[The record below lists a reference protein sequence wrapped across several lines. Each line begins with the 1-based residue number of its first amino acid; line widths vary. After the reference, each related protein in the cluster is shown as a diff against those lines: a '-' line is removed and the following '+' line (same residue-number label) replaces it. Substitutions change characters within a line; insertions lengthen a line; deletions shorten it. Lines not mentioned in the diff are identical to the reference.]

1 MSKNIDENVVEMRFD
16 NSNFEKNVKTSMST
30 LDKLKQKL
38 NLSGASKGLEELD
51 KAAKGL
57 TFATATRGVEA
68 LQLKISNLGIV
79 GVTAIS
85 NITNSVINLSK
96 SMLNTLTGISA
107 IKSGFAEYQTQ
118 LGSIQTIMAN
128 TSSKGTTLDEVNAAL
143 AELNHYADKTIYN
156 FTEMTRN
163 IGTFTAAGVD
173 LNTAVSSIKGIANLA
188 AASGSSSMQAST
200 AMYQLSQAI
209 AAGKVQLMDWNSVV
223 NAGMG
228 GELFQNALK
237 RTAEHFGTDV
247 DGMIQKYGSF
257 RESLTNG
264 GWLTVDVLTETL
276 KQISGAYTEAD
287 LIAQGY
293 TADQAKA
300 ISELATTAENAATK
314 VKTFAELWD
323 TLTEAAGSGWTTT
336 WSLIF
341 GDFEYARENLT
352 WFSDYFSNIINNM
365 SDARNSLLKPAL
377 DSNWD
382 KLIDKITEAGVS
394 SSDFS
399 EKVKEHLRENGEDVD
414 ALLLEYGTLE
424 NAFKSGKISTD
435 ALKQAVDDLSVS
447 YSDLS
452 DITGVFSLGSGFES
466 EQGSEDVKKIQRQLK
481 QLGYDLGTFGDQAD
495 GVDGQFGSMTEAAIK
510 AFQEAHGLEADGIIG
525 PETLKALQDSVDK
538 TNDLKTSVGDL
549 IDGVDELGGRDRIFK
564 SLKNIIT
571 AVAKV
576 AKTAKDAFS
585 NIFPPAT
592 SEDIYNA
599 IVKFEQFTEKLEIS
613 DETAQKLERVFAGLF
628 SVVKIASNLIG
639 GPLKIALRIADGIC
653 SLFGTSLLD
662 LAAKIADSIV
672 AFSDW
677 LDGFGK
683 IPSVTNGV
691 QAFIQG
697 VIDTFTNLTTFF
709 QNGMK
714 GDFWSCFDP
723 LIDGITALSDGI
735 WQALQ
740 DTPVATFVN
749 WISGIVESIKD
760 SGAEAI
766 GSDFVQGIVNGI
778 EDGISLIVEWAS
790 NIANNL
796 LNTVKD
802 ILGIHSPSTEGVAI
816 GENFVQGIINGIT
829 GFISNLIDTVTN
841 VGKTILDTVKGLDF
855 GAAIPLLIIGGIVAL
870 LAILGKKLD
879 KGVKN
884 VTGPFSD
891 LADAI
896 GSIAKSLKTDKMLKQ
911 ANAFKAFAEGIGI
924 LSAAVLGLAY
934 GISKDTGAVWGAVG
948 VIATLAAVMAALT
961 VVISKFAGGVSV
973 DAAGIGVMLT
983 GIATVVASMAGVVY
997 ILGKMDTG
1005 QVIQGTIVCGVLA
1018 AFVVAIIGLMKY
1030 FDGKEKFGS
1039 AKGNFGSLLGVAIAI
1054 GAMAAVVKVLGSMS
1068 TEEVIRGVICAAALS
1083 VLIVALIKVS
1093 KSSEMLKGMGTSLL
1107 GVAVVLGVMAGMVF
1121 IFSIMNPDAFWKGYQ
1136 CVAALSALVA
1146 GLLFVAGLAARLG
1159 SGNKAAGGLLG
1170 VAAVLAV
1177 MGGIV
1182 IILGGMSTEQLIK
1195 GISCVGLF
1203 SLFVAGLLIASGY
1216 AGKLSGGHGI
1226 ASFVGIALVLA
1237 VMAGCV
1243 ILLGQMD
1250 EEKIQNGVQAM
1261 TWMSSLAAILIAVSK
1276 KARNVKAGPLIALSV
1291 TIGLLAASL
1300 AVLSLMDPTGVEA
1313 ATRCMAE
1320 VMAMFVAVEYASQ
1333 FANSSVGT
1341 IVALTVAIGLIAFA
1355 IGILANITEADSA
1368 LASAQSI
1375 SLVLVAMAAALAV
1388 CGLIK
1393 GVSTSSMAALGVI
1406 VAAVALIAVILG
1418 AMDALNVSPSIE
1430 TAISLAIMLG
1440 AMSIVMVALS
1450 AIGPASAGAIAAAGS
1465 FDAVVAI
1472 IGGLL
1477 VGLGALVTYFPE
1489 AQQFLDTGIE
1499 ILVSIGEGIGRA
1511 FGALIDGFLTQSTV
1525 SIEEIGTRLSNFM
1538 DNLQPFLSGVEN
1550 VPDNLIAKVGLV
1562 SGAILAI
1569 CGDEIASAITDF
1581 FTGGNGG
1588 DSMIQKLKDLGTG
1601 LAEFTGSLSGID
1613 LGALQIGTQAASD
1626 IATLLNAIPTEGGIA
1641 GMLFGEKD
1649 LDGFFSGLGEYGTGL
1664 STFATSLGDMSFDEK
1679 KLNTVSALSQALA
1692 TMNDTIPTTG
1702 GLMSMLFGE
1711 KNMGQF
1717 GTRAGEFGKGL
1728 YTFYDN
1734 VSGIEELQNGDAI
1747 TSIVSIL
1754 GDMDEVIGREGG
1766 IIDKLTGTVQYD
1778 NFSTNATNFANGISA
1793 FATILSG
1800 IEFQNGDAITS
1811 IVGVLGDMD
1820 EVIGREGGIIDKLT
1834 GTVQYDGFSDNVTNF
1849 ANGIGAFATSLGDF
1863 PEIPEGAMDNVTDC
1877 VNALESMSKILP
1889 KTGGVVNWFMG
1900 EVDFGKFGTQ
1910 AKKFGEGILSFANA
1924 VKEIPSDVNY
1934 DNVTGATNALS
1945 NMGNVVGRTGGVIG
1959 DLIEWFAGEPDF
1971 VSFGKNAALYG
1982 DAILSFATSCGG
1994 FPDNINFDQ
2003 VSKAS
2008 DSLANMGK
2016 VVGRDGGVIGDLME
2030 WLVGKTDFTEF
2041 GHNAAAYAKA
2051 LVDFGNACEG
2061 FPNDV
2066 NFDGVAVASNALG
2079 EMASVVDQGNG
2090 NFFNQLSDEKFTSFS
2105 ENGVKYAKALK
2116 EFATECVGIDGSGLP
2131 AAQTATESIATL
2143 CDSDAL
2149 NKADQLENFG
2159 EKVASFGGKLWDFEQ
2174 SVSSFNV
2181 DNFNSIISSMQ
2192 TLKDIAGNGFTLG
2205 DIDLSGLSSALTGAF
2220 DSSTNDQMESAGK
2233 GLGTSLITGFTINSD
2248 LTSSVTT
2255 VLSNAINKIYESMP
2269 LFLQNGT
2276 ELVSNMADGVKDS
2289 SSLSSAVETICQE
2302 AANEADGWYDNFY
2315 SSGSYMV
2322 QGLIDGLNSKLSTVR
2337 DTVSSIASLANSVL
2351 NRTVQ
2356 VHSPSRKW
2364 MRTGRFMGQGLA
2376 IGISSASLEVAKSTE
2391 DLGELANDTI
2401 GQVFNSID
2409 SLDADLDTEPVIRP
2423 VLDLSDIQNG
2433 AKYIDN
2439 MFGYSNAVKLNS
2451 AIEQS
2456 LNVSTNDDVINAISN
2471 LGNDIRNMPRNSY
2484 TVGDVSYDDGST
2496 TARAV
2501 SDLTRAVKIRRRS

>member
-1 MSKNIDENVVEMRFD
+1 MSNNIDQNVVEMRFD

-38 NLSGASKGLEELD
+38 NLSGASKGLEALD

-57 TFATATRGVEA
+57 TFATATRGVEE
-68 LQLKISNLGIV
+68 LQLKISNLGVV

-85 NITNSVINLSK
+85 NITNSVIAMGK

-107 IKSGFAEYQTQ
+107 IKSGIAEYQTQ
-118 LGSIQTIMAN
+118 LGAIQTIMAN
-128 TSSKGTTLDEVNAAL
+128 TSSKRTTLDQVNAAL
-143 AELNHYADKTIYN
+143 DELNHYADKTIYN

-173 LNTAVSSIKGIANLA
+173 LNTAVDSIKGIANLA
-188 AASGSSSMQAST
+188 AASGSSSLQAST

-247 DGMIQKYGSF
+247 DGMIKKYGSF
-257 RESLTNG
+257 RESLTTG

-287 LIAQGY
+287 LISQGY
-293 TADQAKA
+293 TEEQAKA
-300 ISELATTAENAATK
+300 IAELATTAENAATK
-314 VKTFAELWD
+314 VKTFSELWD

-352 WFSDYFSNIINNM
+352 WFSDYFSTIINNM

-414 ALLLEYGTLE
+414 ALILEYGTLE

-435 ALKQAVDDLSVS
+435 ALKQAVDDLSGS

-466 EQGSEDVKKIQRQLK
+466 EQGNEDVKKIQRQLK

-495 GVDGQFGSMTEAAIK
+495 GVDGQLGSMTEAAIK
-510 AFQEAHGLEADGIIG
+510 AFQEAHGLEADGIVG
-525 PETLKALQDSVDK
+525 PETLKALQESVDS
-538 TNDLKTSVGDL
+538 TNDLKSAVGNL
-549 IDGVDELGGRDRIFK
+549 IDGIDELGGRDRIFK
-564 SLKNIIT
+564 SLKNIIN

-576 AKTAKDAFS
+576 ASTAKSAFT

-613 DETAQKLERVFAGLF
+613 DETAQKLERVFSGLF
-628 SVVKIASNLIG
+628 SVVKIVSNLVG
-639 GPLKIALRIADGIC
+639 GPLKVALRIADGIC
-653 SLFGTSLLD
+653 SLFGMSLLD
-662 LAAKIADSIV
+662 LAANIADSIV
-672 AFSDW
+672 AFSNW

-683 IPSVTNGV
+683 IPSVSDGV

-697 VIDTFTNLTTFF
+697 VIDTFTNLVTFF
-709 QNGMK
+709 QNGMS
-714 GDFWSCFDP
+714 GDFWDCFDP
-723 LIDGITALSDGI
+723 LIDGITSLSDGI

-740 DTPVATFVN
+740 DTPVGDFIN
-749 WISGIVESIKD
+749 WISGIKDSISEFVKDTPLEAFFNFISDFATNISNAFNGIDVSDSDSSITNTIGELIKNAASGIIEFIRIAFENILEFVDNYGLFNIIGLALSIDFLKSIKD
-760 SGAEAI
+760 ITDTVKSI
-766 GSDFVQGIVNGI
+766 TNPL
-778 EDGISLIVEWAS
+778 DGISDFIE
-790 NIANNL
+790 NL
-796 LNTVKD
+796 TGSIKPDKLTTKADALKNF
-802 ILGIHSPSTEGVAI
+802 AI
-816 GENFVQGIINGIT
+816 SIGII
-829 GFISNLIDTVTN
+829 
-841 VGKTILDTVKGLDF
+841 VGSILALAYGLSQDEN
-855 GAAIPLLIIGGIVAL
+855 AVYTAIALIVAL
-870 LAILGKKLD
+870 SAGMVLLVAALEKIPSSKGAAGKSGLMISLALTIGVLAIVVNALGKMDRGQL
-879 KGVKN
+879 
-884 VTGPFSD
+884 
-891 LADAI
+891 I
-896 GSIAKSLKTDKMLKQ
+896 Q
-911 ANAFKAFAEGIGI
+911 
-924 LSAAVLGLAY
+924 
-934 GISKDTGAVWGAVG
+934 G
-948 VIATLAAVMAALT
+948 VIATAAL
-961 VVISKFAGGVSV
+961 GV
-973 DAAGIGVMLT
+973 L
-983 GIATVVASMAGVVY
+983 VVALIGFTKKLDGLEGMGKTRGNAGFILAMVIAIGALAIVVNA
-997 ILGKMDTG
+997 LGKMDRG
-1005 QVIQGTIVCGVLA
+1005 QLIQGVIATAALGVL
-1018 AFVVAIIGLMKY
+1018 VVALIGFTKKL
-1030 FDGKEKFGS
+1030 DGLEGMGKTR
-1039 AKGNFGSLLGVAIAI
+1039 GNAGFILAMVIAI
-1054 GAMAAVVKVLGSMS
+1054 GALAIVVNALGKMDRGQLIQGVIATAALGVLVVALVGFTKKLAGMEGMGKTRGNTGFILSIVIAIGALAKVVDALGKMDRGQLIQGVIAVGALGALVLALVGFSKKMNKMESLGKSGGNTGAILSMVIGIAILAAAVYNLGSMDEDS
-1068 TEEVIRGVICAAALS
+1068 LENGLEVVTVLGAVIAALLAS
-1083 VLIVALIKVS
+1083 SKKFAGATGIVAPLLALSIAIAILSACIVGISQIPAENALASASSILIVLV
-1093 KSSEMLKGMGTSLL
+1093 GM
-1107 GVAVVLGVMAGMVF
+1107 
-1121 IFSIMNPDAFWKGYQ
+1121 
-1136 CVAALSALVA
+1136 
-1146 GLLFVAGLAARLG
+1146 
-1159 SGNKAAGGLLG
+1159 
-1170 VAAVLAV
+1170 AAVLAV
-1177 MGGIV
+1177 LNGFK
-1182 IILGGMSTEQLIK
+1182 ST
-1195 GISCVGLF
+1195 GPN
-1203 SLFVAGLLIASGY
+1203 ALIALG
-1216 AGKLSGGHGI
+1216 A
-1226 ASFVGIALVLA
+1226 VTLVVA
-1237 VMAGCV
+1237 A
-1243 ILLGQMD
+1243 
-1250 EEKIQNGVQAM
+1250 
-1261 TWMSSLAAILIAVSK
+1261 LAAI
-1276 KARNVKAGPLIALSV
+1276 
-1291 TIGLLAASL
+1291 
-1300 AVLSLMDPTGVEA
+1300 
-1313 ATRCMAE
+1313 
-1320 VMAMFVAVEYASQ
+1320 FW
-1333 FANSSVGT
+1333 
-1341 IVALTVAIGLIAFA
+1341 
-1355 IGILANITEADSA
+1355 
-1368 LASAQSI
+1368 
-1375 SLVLVAMAAALAV
+1375 
-1388 CGLIK
+1388 
-1393 GVSTSSMAALGVI
+1393 
-1406 VAAVALIAVILG
+1406 
-1418 AMDALNVSPSIE
+1418 AMDALDVSPSIE
-1430 TAISLAIMLG
+1430 TALSLAIMLG
-1440 AMSIVMVALS
+1440 AMAVVMAVLS
-1450 AIGPASAGAIAAAGS
+1450 AIGPASTGAIAAAGS

-1511 FGALIDGFLTQSTV
+1511 FGALIDGFLTQATD
-1525 SIEEIGTRLSNFM
+1525 SIEDIGTRLSNFM
-1538 DNLQPFLSGVEN
+1538 INLQPFLIGVEA
-1550 VPDNLIAKVGLV
+1550 VPEDLIDKIGLI

-1601 LAEFTGSLSGID
+1601 LGEFTGSLSGID

-1641 GMLFGEKD
+1641 GMLFGNKD
-1649 LDGFFSGLGEYGTGL
+1649 LDGFFSGLGKYGTGL
-1664 STFATSLGDMSFDEK
+1664 STFATSLGDMSFDEE
-1679 KLNTVSALSQALA
+1679 KLNTVSTLSQALA
-1692 TMNDTIPTTG
+1692 TMNDTVPTTG

-1711 KNMGQF
+1711 KNMGEF

-1728 YTFYDN
+1728 KTFCDN
-1734 VSGIEELQNGDAI
+1734 VSGITELQNGDAI
-1747 TSIVSIL
+1747 TSIVDIL
-1754 GDMDEVIGREGG
+1754 GQMDSVIGREGG
-1766 IIDKLTGTVQYD
+1766 LIDKLTGT
-1778 NFSTNATNFANGISA
+1778 I
-1793 FATILSG
+1793 
-1800 IEFQNGDAITS
+1800 
-1811 IVGVLGDMD
+1811 
-1820 EVIGREGGIIDKLT
+1820 
-1834 GTVQYDGFSDNVTNF
+1834 QYDGFSDNVTNF
-1849 ANGIGAFATSLGDF
+1849 AKGISAFATSLGTF
-1863 PEIPEGAMDNVTDC
+1863 PEIPEGAMDKVQDC
-1877 VNALESMSKILP
+1877 VTALESMSKILP
-1889 KTGGVVNWFMG
+1889 TTGGVVNWFMG
-1900 EVDFGKFGTQ
+1900 EVDFGKFGNQ
-1910 AKKFGEGILSFANA
+1910 AKDFGAGILSFAES
-1924 VKEIPSDVNY
+1924 VKGIPSDVNF
-1934 DNVTGATNALS
+1934 DNVTGATNALA

-1959 DLIEWFAGEPDF
+1959 DLIKWFAGEPDF
-1971 VSFGKNAALYG
+1971 TSFGIHAALYG
-1982 DAILSFATSCGG
+1982 AAVLMFANACGG
-1994 FPDNINFDQ
+1994 FPDDINFDQ
-2003 VSKAS
+2003 VSKAT
-2008 DSLANMGK
+2008 DALANMGN
-2016 VVGRDGGVIGDLME
+2016 VVGRDGGVIGDLID

-2041 GHNAAAYAKA
+2041 GQNAAAYAKA
-2051 LVDFGNACEG
+2051 LVEFGQACEG
-2061 FPNDV
+2061 FPSDI
-2066 NFDGVAVASNALG
+2066 NFDGVAIASSALG
-2079 EMASVVDQGNG
+2079 DMASVVDKGNG
-2090 NFFNQLSDEKFTSFS
+2090 NFFNQLSDEKFASFS

-2116 EFATECVGIDGSGLP
+2116 EFATECVGIDSSGVP
-2131 AAQTATESIATL
+2131 TAKTVTESIATL

-2149 NKADQLENFG
+2149 GKADQLEKFG
-2159 EKVASFGGKLWDFEQ
+2159 EKVASFGGKLGDFA
-2174 SVSSFNV
+2174 SNSASFNV

-2220 DSSTNDQMESAGK
+2220 DSSSNDEMEAAGK
-2233 GLGTSLITGFTINSD
+2233 GLGTSLITGFSTNTD

-2255 VLSNAINKIYESMP
+2255 VISDAINKIYEAMP
-2269 LFLQNGT
+2269 TFLQNGSDFVT
-2276 ELVSNMADGVKDS
+2276 NMADGVNNS
-2289 SSLSSAVETICQE
+2289 PALSSAVATICQE
-2302 AANEADGWYDNFY
+2302 AANQADGWYSSFY

>member
-1 MSKNIDENVVEMRFD
+1 MSNNIDQNVVEMRFD

-38 NLSGASKGLEELD
+38 NLSGASKGLEALD

-57 TFATATRGVEA
+57 TFATATRGVEE
-68 LQLKISNLGIV
+68 LQLKISNLGVV

-85 NITNSVINLSK
+85 NITNSVIAMGK

-107 IKSGFAEYQTQ
+107 IKSGIAEYQTQ
-118 LGSIQTIMAN
+118 LGAIQTIMAN
-128 TSSKGTTLDEVNAAL
+128 TSSKRTTLDQVNAAL
-143 AELNHYADKTIYN
+143 DELNHYADKTIYN

-173 LNTAVSSIKGIANLA
+173 LNTAVDSIKGIANLA
-188 AASGSSSMQAST
+188 AASGSSSLQAST

-247 DGMIQKYGSF
+247 DGMIKKYGSF
-257 RESLTNG
+257 RESLTTG

-287 LIAQGY
+287 LISQGY
-293 TADQAKA
+293 TEEQAKA
-300 ISELATTAENAATK
+300 IAELATTAENAATK
-314 VKTFAELWD
+314 VKTFSELWD

-352 WFSDYFSNIINNM
+352 WFSDYFSTIINNM

-414 ALLLEYGTLE
+414 ALILEYGTLE

-435 ALKQAVDDLSVS
+435 ALKQAVDDLSGS

-466 EQGSEDVKKIQRQLK
+466 EQGNEDVKKIQRQLK

-495 GVDGQFGSMTEAAIK
+495 GVDGQLGSMTEAAIK
-510 AFQEAHGLEADGIIG
+510 AFQEAHGLEADGIVG
-525 PETLKALQDSVDK
+525 PETLKALQESVDS
-538 TNDLKTSVGDL
+538 TNDLKSAVGNL
-549 IDGVDELGGRDRIFK
+549 IDGIDELGGRDRIFK
-564 SLKNIIT
+564 SLKNIIN

-576 AKTAKDAFS
+576 ASTAKSAFT

-613 DETAQKLERVFAGLF
+613 DETAQKLERVFSGLF
-628 SVVKIASNLIG
+628 SVVKIVSNLVG
-639 GPLKIALRIADGIC
+639 GPLKVALRIADGIC
-653 SLFGTSLLD
+653 SLFGMSLLD
-662 LAAKIADSIV
+662 LAANIADSIV
-672 AFSDW
+672 AFSNW

-683 IPSVTNGV
+683 IPSVSDGV

-697 VIDTFTNLTTFF
+697 VIDTFTNLVTFF
-709 QNGMK
+709 QNGMS
-714 GDFWSCFDP
+714 GDFWDCFDP
-723 LIDGITALSDGI
+723 LIDGITSLSDGI

-740 DTPVATFVN
+740 DTPVGDFIN
-749 WISGIVESIKD
+749 WISGIKDSISEFVKDTPLEAFFNFISDFATNISNAFNGIDVSDSDSSITNTIGELIKNAASGIIEFIRIAFENILEFVDNYGLFNIIGLALSIDFLKSIKD
-760 SGAEAI
+760 ITDTVKSI
-766 GSDFVQGIVNGI
+766 TNPL
-778 EDGISLIVEWAS
+778 DGISDFIE
-790 NIANNL
+790 NL
-796 LNTVKD
+796 TGSIKPDKLTTKADALKNF
-802 ILGIHSPSTEGVAI
+802 AI
-816 GENFVQGIINGIT
+816 SIGII
-829 GFISNLIDTVTN
+829 
-841 VGKTILDTVKGLDF
+841 VGSILALAYGLSQDEN
-855 GAAIPLLIIGGIVAL
+855 AVYTAIALIVAL
-870 LAILGKKLD
+870 SAGMVLLVAALEKIPSSKGAAGKSGLMISLALTIGVLAIVVNALGKMDRGQL
-879 KGVKN
+879 
-884 VTGPFSD
+884 
-891 LADAI
+891 I
-896 GSIAKSLKTDKMLKQ
+896 Q
-911 ANAFKAFAEGIGI
+911 
-924 LSAAVLGLAY
+924 
-934 GISKDTGAVWGAVG
+934 G
-948 VIATLAAVMAALT
+948 VIATAAL
-961 VVISKFAGGVSV
+961 GV
-973 DAAGIGVMLT
+973 L
-983 GIATVVASMAGVVY
+983 VVALIGFTKKLDGLEGMGKTRGNAGFILAMVIAIGALAIVVNA
-997 ILGKMDTG
+997 LGKMDRG
-1005 QVIQGTIVCGVLA
+1005 QLIQGVIATAALGVL
-1018 AFVVAIIGLMKY
+1018 VVALVGFTKKLAGMEGM
-1030 FDGKEKFGS
+1030 GKTR
-1039 AKGNFGSLLGVAIAI
+1039 GNTGFILSIVIAI
-1054 GAMAAVVKVLGSMS
+1054 GALAKVVDALGKMDRGQLIQGVIAVGALGALVLALVGFSKKMNKMESLGKSGGNTGAILSMVIGIAILAAAVYNLGSMDEDS
-1068 TEEVIRGVICAAALS
+1068 LENGLEVVTVLGAVIAALLAS
-1083 VLIVALIKVS
+1083 SKKFAGATGIVAPLLALSIAIAILSACIVGISQIPAENALASASSILIVLV
-1093 KSSEMLKGMGTSLL
+1093 GM
-1107 GVAVVLGVMAGMVF
+1107 
-1121 IFSIMNPDAFWKGYQ
+1121 
-1136 CVAALSALVA
+1136 
-1146 GLLFVAGLAARLG
+1146 
-1159 SGNKAAGGLLG
+1159 
-1170 VAAVLAV
+1170 AAVLAV
-1177 MGGIV
+1177 LNGFK
-1182 IILGGMSTEQLIK
+1182 ST
-1195 GISCVGLF
+1195 GPN
-1203 SLFVAGLLIASGY
+1203 ALIALG
-1216 AGKLSGGHGI
+1216 A
-1226 ASFVGIALVLA
+1226 VTLVVA
-1237 VMAGCV
+1237 A
-1243 ILLGQMD
+1243 
-1250 EEKIQNGVQAM
+1250 
-1261 TWMSSLAAILIAVSK
+1261 LAAI
-1276 KARNVKAGPLIALSV
+1276 
-1291 TIGLLAASL
+1291 
-1300 AVLSLMDPTGVEA
+1300 
-1313 ATRCMAE
+1313 
-1320 VMAMFVAVEYASQ
+1320 FW
-1333 FANSSVGT
+1333 
-1341 IVALTVAIGLIAFA
+1341 
-1355 IGILANITEADSA
+1355 
-1368 LASAQSI
+1368 
-1375 SLVLVAMAAALAV
+1375 
-1388 CGLIK
+1388 
-1393 GVSTSSMAALGVI
+1393 
-1406 VAAVALIAVILG
+1406 
-1418 AMDALNVSPSIE
+1418 AMDALDVSPSIE
-1430 TAISLAIMLG
+1430 TALSLAIMLG
-1440 AMSIVMVALS
+1440 AMAVVMAVLS
-1450 AIGPASAGAIAAAGS
+1450 AIGPASTGAIAAAGS

-1511 FGALIDGFLTQSTV
+1511 FGALIDGFLTQATD
-1525 SIEEIGTRLSNFM
+1525 SIEDIGTRLSNFM
-1538 DNLQPFLSGVEN
+1538 INLQPFLIGVEA
-1550 VPDNLIAKVGLV
+1550 VPEDLIDKIGLI

-1601 LAEFTGSLSGID
+1601 LGEFTGSLSGID

-1641 GMLFGEKD
+1641 GMLFGNKD
-1649 LDGFFSGLGEYGTGL
+1649 LDGFFSGLGKYGTGL
-1664 STFATSLGDMSFDEK
+1664 STFATSLGDMSFDEE
-1679 KLNTVSALSQALA
+1679 KLNTVSTLSQALA
-1692 TMNDTIPTTG
+1692 TMNDTVPTTG

-1711 KNMGQF
+1711 KNMGEF

-1728 YTFYDN
+1728 KTFCDN
-1734 VSGIEELQNGDAI
+1734 VSGITELQNGDAI
-1747 TSIVSIL
+1747 TSIVDIL
-1754 GDMDEVIGREGG
+1754 GQMDSVIGREGG
-1766 IIDKLTGTVQYD
+1766 LIDKLTGT
-1778 NFSTNATNFANGISA
+1778 I
-1793 FATILSG
+1793 
-1800 IEFQNGDAITS
+1800 
-1811 IVGVLGDMD
+1811 
-1820 EVIGREGGIIDKLT
+1820 
-1834 GTVQYDGFSDNVTNF
+1834 QYDGFSDNVTNF
-1849 ANGIGAFATSLGDF
+1849 AKGISAFATSLGTF
-1863 PEIPEGAMDNVTDC
+1863 PEIPEGAMDKVQDC
-1877 VNALESMSKILP
+1877 VTALESMSKILP
-1889 KTGGVVNWFMG
+1889 TTGGVVNWFMG
-1900 EVDFGKFGTQ
+1900 EVDFGKFGNQ
-1910 AKKFGEGILSFANA
+1910 AKDFGAGILSFAES
-1924 VKEIPSDVNY
+1924 VKGIPSDVNF
-1934 DNVTGATNALS
+1934 DNVTGATNALA

-1959 DLIEWFAGEPDF
+1959 DLIKWFAGEPDF
-1971 VSFGKNAALYG
+1971 TSFGIHAALYG
-1982 DAILSFATSCGG
+1982 AAVLMFANACGG
-1994 FPDNINFDQ
+1994 FPDDINFDQ
-2003 VSKAS
+2003 VSKAT
-2008 DSLANMGK
+2008 DALANMGN
-2016 VVGRDGGVIGDLME
+2016 VVGRDGGVIGDLID

-2041 GHNAAAYAKA
+2041 GQNAAAYAKA
-2051 LVDFGNACEG
+2051 LVEFGQACEG
-2061 FPNDV
+2061 FPSDI
-2066 NFDGVAVASNALG
+2066 NFDGVAIASSALG
-2079 EMASVVDQGNG
+2079 DMASVVDKGNG
-2090 NFFNQLSDEKFTSFS
+2090 NFFNQLSDEKFASFS

-2116 EFATECVGIDGSGLP
+2116 EFATECVGIDSSGVP
-2131 AAQTATESIATL
+2131 TAKTVTESIATL

-2149 NKADQLENFG
+2149 GKADQLEKFG
-2159 EKVASFGGKLWDFEQ
+2159 EKVASFGGKLGDFA
-2174 SVSSFNV
+2174 SNSASFNV

-2220 DSSTNDQMESAGK
+2220 DSSSNDEMEAAGK
-2233 GLGTSLITGFTINSD
+2233 GLGTSLITGFSTNTD

-2255 VLSNAINKIYESMP
+2255 VISDAINKIYEAMP
-2269 LFLQNGT
+2269 TFLQNGSDFVT
-2276 ELVSNMADGVKDS
+2276 NMADGVNNS
-2289 SSLSSAVETICQE
+2289 PALSSAVATICQE
-2302 AANEADGWYDNFY
+2302 AANQADGWYSSFY

>member
-1 MSKNIDENVVEMRFD
+1 MSNNIDQNVVEMRFD

-57 TFATATRGVEA
+57 TFATATRGVEE

-85 NITNSVINLSK
+85 NITNSVIAMTK
-96 SMLNTLTGISA
+96 SMMNTLTGISA

-118 LGSIQTIMAN
+118 LGAIQTIMAN
-128 TSSKGTTLDEVNAAL
+128 TSSKGTTLDQVNAAL
-143 AELNHYADKTIYN
+143 DELNHYADKTIYN

-173 LNTAVSSIKGIANLA
+173 LDTAVNSIKGIANLA
-188 AASGSSSMQAST
+188 AASGSSSLQAST

-257 RESLTNG
+257 RESLTTG

-293 TADQAKA
+293 TEDQAKA
-300 ISELATTAENAATK
+300 ISDLATTAENAATK

-352 WFSDYFSNIINNM
+352 WFSDYFSTIINNM

-435 ALKQAVDDLSVS
+435 ALKQAVDDLSGS

-452 DITGVFSLGSGFES
+452 DITGVFSFGSGFES

-495 GVDGQFGSMTEAAIK
+495 GVDGQLGSMTEAAIK

-525 PETLKALQDSVDK
+525 PETLKALQDSVET
-538 TNDLKTSVGDL
+538 TNDLKTAVGDL

-564 SLKNIIT
+564 SLKNIIN

-576 AKTAKDAFS
+576 AKTAKTAFS

-628 SVVKIASNLIG
+628 SVAKIASNLIG

-662 LAAKIADSIV
+662 LAVNIADSIV

-683 IPSVTNGV
+683 IQSVSDGV

-709 QNGMK
+709 QNGMS

-723 LIDGITALSDGI
+723 LIDGITSLSDGI
-735 WQALQ
+735 WQALE
-740 DTPVATFVN
+740 DTPVGAFVN

-778 EDGISLIVEWAS
+778 DDGISLIIEWAS
-790 NIANNL
+790 NIANSL

-870 LAILGKKLD
+870 LAVLGKKLD

-891 LADAI
+891 LADAV

-948 VIATLAAVMAALT
+948 VIATLAAVMAVLT

-973 DAAGIGVMLT
+973 DATGIGIMLA
-983 GIATVVASMAGVVY
+983 GVAIVVAAMAGVVY
-997 ILGKMDTG
+997 ILGKMETG
-1005 QVIQGTIVCGVLA
+1005 QVIQGTIVCGILA

-1039 AKGNFGSLLGVAIAI
+1039 TKGNFGSLVGVAIAI

-1068 TEEVIRGVICAAALS
+1068 TEEVIRGTLCVVALAAL
-1083 VLIVALIKVS
+1083 IAALIKVS
-1093 KSSEMLKGMGTSLL
+1093 QNFLMAKGVGSTLL
-1107 GVAVVLGVMAGMVF
+1107 GVAAVLGVMAGMVF
-1121 IFSIMNPDAFWKGYQ
+1121 IFSMMDPAVFWKGYA
-1136 CVAALSALVA
+1136 CVAALAGLVSGLLIVA
-1146 GLLFVAGLAARLG
+1146 GLSAKLAG
-1159 SGNKAAGGLLG
+1159 GNKAAGGLLG

-1177 MGGIV
+1177 MAGIV
-1182 IILGGMSTEQLIK
+1182 IILGGMSDEQLNK
-1195 GISCVGLF
+1195 GIECVFAF
-1203 SLFVAGLLIASGY
+1203 SMLVALLLVVNGC
-1216 AGKLSGGHGI
+1216 AGKLSGGSGV
-1226 ASFVGIALVLA
+1226 AGLVGVALVLA

-1250 EEKIQNGVQAM
+1250 KEKLQNGVQAM
-1261 TWMSSLAAILIAVSK
+1261 TVMSLLATMLIAVSK
-1276 KARNVKAGPLIALSV
+1276 KAKKVKAGPLIALAV

-1300 AVLSLMDPTGVEA
+1300 AVLSLMDPSGVEM
-1313 ATRCMAE
+1313 ATQCMAE

-1333 FANSSVGT
+1333 FAKGSAAT
-1341 IVALTVAIGLIAFA
+1341 IIALTVAIGLIALA
-1355 IGILANITEADSA
+1355 IGILANVTDADSA

-1393 GVSTSSMAALGVI
+1393 GVSASSMAALGVI
-1406 VAAVALIAVILG
+1406 VIAVALIAVILG
-1418 AMDALNVSPSIE
+1418 AMDALDVSPSIE
-1430 TAISLAIMLG
+1430 TALSLAIMLG
-1440 AMSIVMVALS
+1440 AMAVVMAVLS
-1450 AIGPASAGAIAAAGS
+1450 AIGPASTGAIAAAGS

-1511 FGALIDGFLTQSTV
+1511 FGALIDGFLTQATD
-1525 SIEEIGTRLSNFM
+1525 SIEDIGTRLSNFM
-1538 DNLQPFLSGVEN
+1538 INLQPFLIGVEA
-1550 VPDNLIAKVGLV
+1550 VPEDLIDKIGLI

-1601 LAEFTGSLSGID
+1601 LGEFTGSLSGID

-1641 GMLFGEKD
+1641 GMLFGNKD
-1649 LDGFFSGLGEYGTGL
+1649 LDGFFSGLGKYGTGL
-1664 STFATSLGDMSFDEK
+1664 STFATSLGDMSFDEE
-1679 KLNTVSALSQALA
+1679 KLNTVSTLSQALA
-1692 TMNDTIPTTG
+1692 TMNDTVPTTG

-1711 KNMGQF
+1711 KNMGEF

-1728 YTFYDN
+1728 KTFCDN
-1734 VSGIEELQNGDAI
+1734 VSGITELQNGDAI
-1747 TSIVSIL
+1747 TSIVDIL
-1754 GDMDEVIGREGG
+1754 GQMDSVIGREGG
-1766 IIDKLTGTVQYD
+1766 LIDKLTGT
-1778 NFSTNATNFANGISA
+1778 I
-1793 FATILSG
+1793 
-1800 IEFQNGDAITS
+1800 
-1811 IVGVLGDMD
+1811 
-1820 EVIGREGGIIDKLT
+1820 
-1834 GTVQYDGFSDNVTNF
+1834 QYDGFSDNVTKF
-1849 ANGIGAFATSLGDF
+1849 AKGISAFATSLGTF
-1863 PEIPEGAMDNVTDC
+1863 PEIPEGAMDKVQDC
-1877 VNALESMSKILP
+1877 VTALESMSKILP
-1889 KTGGVVNWFMG
+1889 TTGGVVNWFMG
-1900 EVDFGKFGTQ
+1900 EVDFGKFGNQ
-1910 AKKFGEGILSFANA
+1910 AKDFGAGILSFAES
-1924 VKEIPSDVNY
+1924 VKGIPSDVNF
-1934 DNVTGATNALS
+1934 DNVTGATNALA

-1959 DLIEWFAGEPDF
+1959 DLIKWFAGEPDF
-1971 VSFGKNAALYG
+1971 NSFGIHAALYG
-1982 DAILSFATSCGG
+1982 AAVLMFATACGG
-1994 FPDNINFDQ
+1994 FPDDINFDQ
-2003 VSKAS
+2003 VSKAT
-2008 DSLANMGK
+2008 DALANMGN
-2016 VVGRDGGVIGDLME
+2016 VVGRDGGVIGDLID

-2041 GHNAAAYAKA
+2041 GQNAAAYARA
-2051 LVDFGNACEG
+2051 LVEFGKACEG
-2061 FPNDV
+2061 FPSDI
-2066 NFDGVAVASNALG
+2066 NFDGVAIASSALG
-2079 EMASVVDQGNG
+2079 DMASVVDKGNG
-2090 NFFNQLSDEKFTSFS
+2090 NFFNQLSDEKFASFS

-2116 EFATECVGIDGSGLP
+2116 EFATECVGIDSSGVP
-2131 AAQTATESIATL
+2131 TAKTVTESIATL

-2149 NKADQLENFG
+2149 GKADQLEKFG
-2159 EKVASFGGKLWDFEQ
+2159 EKVASFGGKLGDFA
-2174 SVSSFNV
+2174 SNSASFNV

-2205 DIDLSGLSSALTGAF
+2205 DIDLSGLSSALAGAF
-2220 DSSTNDQMESAGK
+2220 DSSSNDEMEAAGK
-2233 GLGTSLITGFTINSD
+2233 GLGTSLITGFSTNTD

-2255 VLSNAINKIYESMP
+2255 VVSDAINKIYEAMP
-2269 LFLQNGT
+2269 TFLQNGSDFVT
-2276 ELVSNMADGVKDS
+2276 NMADGVNNS
-2289 SSLSSAVETICQE
+2289 PALSSAVATICQE
-2302 AANEADGWYDNFY
+2302 AANQADGWYSSFY

>member
-1 MSKNIDENVVEMRFD
+1 MSNNIDQNVVEMQFD

-57 TFATATRGVEA
+57 TFAVATRGVEE

-85 NITNSVINLSK
+85 NITNSVISMTK

-128 TSSKGTTLDEVNAAL
+128 TSSKGTTLDQVNAAL
-143 AELNHYADKTIYN
+143 DELNHYADKTIYN

-173 LNTAVSSIKGIANLA
+173 LNTAVDSIKGIANLA
-188 AASGSSSMQAST
+188 AASGSSSLQAST

-257 RESLTNG
+257 RESLTTG

-287 LIAQGY
+287 LISQGY

-314 VKTFAELWD
+314 VKTFSELWD

-352 WFSDYFSNIINNM
+352 WFSDYFSTIINNM

-382 KLIDKITEAGVS
+382 KLIDKISEAGVS

-414 ALLLEYGTLE
+414 ALLSKYGTLE
-424 NAFKSGKISTD
+424 NAFKSGNISTD
-435 ALKQAVDDLSVS
+435 ALKQAVDDLSGS
-447 YSDLS
+447 YSGLS
-452 DITGVFSLGSGFES
+452 DVTGVFSLGSGFES
-466 EQGSEDVKKIQRQLK
+466 EQGNEDVKKIQRQLK

-495 GVDGQFGSMTEAAIK
+495 GVDGQLGSMTEAAIK

-525 PETLKALQDSVDK
+525 PETLKALQESVDT
-538 TNDLKTSVGDL
+538 TNDLKTAVGDL
-549 IDGVDELGGRDRIFK
+549 IDGIDELGGRDLIFE
-564 SLKNIIT
+564 SLKNIIN
-571 AVAKV
+571 AVAEV

-585 NIFPPAT
+585 NVFPPAT
-592 SEDIYNA
+592 SDDIYNA
-599 IVKFEQFTEKLEIS
+599 IVNFEQFTENLEIS
-613 DETAQKLERVFAGLF
+613 DETAQKLERVFSGLF

-639 GPLKIALRIADGIC
+639 GPLKIALSIANGIC
-653 SLFGTSLLD
+653 SLFGMSVLD
-662 LAAKIADSIV
+662 LAANIADSIV

-683 IPSVTNGV
+683 IPSVSDGV

-697 VIDTFTNLTTFF
+697 VIDTFTNLVTFF
-709 QNGMK
+709 QNGMS
-714 GDFWSCFDP
+714 GDFSSIFEP
-723 LIDGITALSDGI
+723 FIDGITALADGI
-735 WQALQ
+735 WQALK
-740 DTPVATFVN
+740 DTPVGDFVN
-749 WISGIVESIKD
+749 WISDIKNSISEFVKDTPFEAFFNFISDFVTNISNAFNGINVSDSDSSITNTIGELIKNAASGLIDIIRIAFENIVKFVDDYGLFNIIGLALSIDFVKSIKD
-760 SGAEAI
+760 VTDTVKKIANPLDGI
-766 GSDFVQGIVNGI
+766 SDFVEKLTGSIKP
-778 EDGISLIVEWAS
+778 DKLTTKADALKSFA
-790 NIANNL
+790 IA
-796 LNTVKD
+796 V
-802 ILGIHSPSTEGVAI
+802 
-816 GENFVQGIINGIT
+816 GII
-829 GFISNLIDTVTN
+829 V
-841 VGKTILDTVKGLDF
+841 
-855 GAAIPLLIIGGIVAL
+855 
-870 LAILGKKLD
+870 
-879 KGVKN
+879 
-884 VTGPFSD
+884 
-891 LADAI
+891 
-896 GSIAKSLKTDKMLKQ
+896 GSILA
-911 ANAFKAFAEGIGI
+911 
-924 LSAAVLGLAY
+924 LAY
-934 GISKDTGAVWGAVG
+934 GLSQDENSVYTAIGLVVALAAGMVLLVAALEKIPSSKGAAGKSGLMISLALAIGALAIVVNALGKMDRGQLIQG
-948 VIATLAAVMAALT
+948 VIATAALGIL
-961 VVISKFAGGVSV
+961 VVALVGFAKKLDGLEGMGK
-973 DAAGIGVMLT
+973 ARGNAGFILSMVVAIGVLA
-983 GIATVVASMAGVVY
+983 IVVNA
-997 ILGKMDTG
+997 LGKMDRG
-1005 QVIQGTIVCGVLA
+1005 QLIQGVIAVGALGA
-1018 AFVVAIIGLMKY
+1018 LVVALIGFTKKI
-1030 FDGKEKFGS
+1030 DGLKSTGKTR
-1039 AKGNFGSLLGVAIAI
+1039 GNSGFILSMVIAI
-1054 GAMAAVVKVLGSMS
+1054 GALAIVVNALGKMDRGQLIQGVIATAALGALVVALIGFTKKLAGMEGMGKTRGNTGFILSIVVAIGALAKVVDALGKMDRGQLVQGVIATAALGALVLALVGFSKKMNKIKSLGKSGGNTSAILSMVIGIAILAAAVYNLGSMD
-1068 TEEVIRGVICAAALS
+1068 ED
-1083 VLIVALIKVS
+1083 
-1093 KSSEMLKGMGTSLL
+1093 SLENGL
-1107 GVAVVLGVMAGMVF
+1107 EAVTVLGAVIA
-1121 IFSIMNPDAFWKGYQ
+1121 
-1136 CVAALSALVA
+1136 ALVA
-1146 GLLFVAGLAARLG
+1146 ASKKFSGTKGIVAPLLVLSIAIGVLSYCIVEISKVPAENALASASSILIVLVG
-1159 SGNKAAGGLLG
+1159 I
-1170 VAAVLAV
+1170 AAVLAV
-1177 MGGIV
+1177 INGFK
-1182 IILGGMSTEQLIK
+1182 ST
-1195 GISCVGLF
+1195 GPN
-1203 SLFVAGLLIASGY
+1203 ALIALG
-1216 AGKLSGGHGI
+1216 A
-1226 ASFVGIALVLA
+1226 VTLVVA
-1237 VMAGCV
+1237 A
-1243 ILLGQMD
+1243 
-1250 EEKIQNGVQAM
+1250 
-1261 TWMSSLAAILIAVSK
+1261 LAAI
-1276 KARNVKAGPLIALSV
+1276 
-1291 TIGLLAASL
+1291 
-1300 AVLSLMDPTGVEA
+1300 
-1313 ATRCMAE
+1313 
-1320 VMAMFVAVEYASQ
+1320 FW
-1333 FANSSVGT
+1333 
-1341 IVALTVAIGLIAFA
+1341 
-1355 IGILANITEADSA
+1355 
-1368 LASAQSI
+1368 
-1375 SLVLVAMAAALAV
+1375 
-1388 CGLIK
+1388 
-1393 GVSTSSMAALGVI
+1393 
-1406 VAAVALIAVILG
+1406 
-1418 AMDALNVSPSIE
+1418 AMDALDVDPSIE
-1430 TAISLAIMLG
+1430 TALSLAIMLG
-1440 AMSIVMVALS
+1440 AMAVVMAVLS
-1450 AIGPASAGAIAAAGS
+1450 AIGPASTGAIAAAGS

-1489 AQQFLDTGIE
+1489 AQQFLDTGID

-1511 FGALIDGFLTQSTV
+1511 FGAIIDGFLTQATD
-1525 SIEEIGTRLSNFM
+1525 SIEDIGTRLSNFM
-1538 DNLQPFLSGVEN
+1538 NNLQPFLTGVEAA
-1550 VPDNLIAKVGLV
+1550 PDDLIDKVGLI

-1569 CGDEIASAITDF
+1569 CGDEIVSAITDF

-1613 LGALQIGTQAASD
+1613 LAALQIGTQAASD

-1649 LDGFFSGLGEYGTGL
+1649 LDGFFSGLGKYGTGL
-1664 STFATSLGDMSFDEK
+1664 STFANSLGDMSFDEE
-1679 KLNTVSALSQALA
+1679 KLNTISTLSQALA
-1692 TMNDTIPTTG
+1692 TMNDTVPVTG

-1711 KNMGQF
+1711 KNMGEF
-1717 GTRAGEFGKGL
+1717 GTRAGEFGAGL
-1728 YTFYDN
+1728 QTFCDN
-1734 VSGIEELQNGDAI
+1734 VSGITELQNGDAI
-1747 TSIVSIL
+1747 TSIVDIL
-1754 GDMDEVIGREGG
+1754 GQMDSVIGREGG
-1766 IIDKLTGTVQYD
+1766 LIDKLTGT
-1778 NFSTNATNFANGISA
+1778 I
-1793 FATILSG
+1793 
-1800 IEFQNGDAITS
+1800 
-1811 IVGVLGDMD
+1811 
-1820 EVIGREGGIIDKLT
+1820 
-1834 GTVQYDGFSDNVTNF
+1834 QYDGFSDNVTNF
-1849 ANGIGAFATSLGDF
+1849 AKGISAFATSLGEF
-1863 PEIPEGAMDNVTDC
+1863 PEIPEGTMDKVTDC
-1877 VNALESMSKILP
+1877 INALESMSEILP
-1889 KTGGVVNWFMG
+1889 TTGGVVNWFMG

-1910 AKKFGEGILSFANA
+1910 AKQFGEGVLSFANS

-1934 DNVTGATNALS
+1934 DNVTGATNALAT
-1945 NMGNVVGRTGGVIG
+1945 MGDVVGRTGGVIG
-1959 DLIEWFAGEPDF
+1959 DLIKWFAGEPDF
-1971 VSFGKNAALYG
+1971 VSFGSHAAMYG
-1982 DAILSFATSCGG
+1982 DAILVFANACAG
-1994 FPDNINFDQ
+1994 FPDDIDFDQ
-2003 VSKAS
+2003 VSKAT
-2008 DSLANMGK
+2008 DALANMGN
-2016 VVGRDGGVIGDLME
+2016 VVGRDGGVMGDLID

-2041 GHNAAAYAKA
+2041 GHNAAAYAGA
-2051 LVDFGNACEG
+2051 LVDFGEACEG

-2066 NFDGVAVASNALG
+2066 NFDGVAIASNALG
-2079 EMASVVDQGNG
+2079 QMASVVDQGNG

-2105 ENGVKYAKALK
+2105 DNGVKYAKALK
-2116 EFATECVGIDGSGLP
+2116 EFATECAGIDSSGVP
-2131 AAQTATESIATL
+2131 TAATVTESIATL

-2149 NKADQLENFG
+2149 NKADQLEKFG
-2159 EKVASFGGKLWDFEQ
+2159 EKVASFGGKLGDFANNIA
-2174 SVSSFNV
+2174 SFNV

-2220 DSSTNDQMESAGK
+2220 DSGTNDQMEAAGK
-2233 GLGTSLITGFTINSD
+2233 GLGTSLVTGFTTNTD

-2255 VLSNAINKIYESMP
+2255 VLSDAINKIYEAMP
-2269 LFLQNGT
+2269 MFLQNGT
-2276 ELVSNMADGVKDS
+2276 ELVSNMADGVNNS
-2289 SSLSSAVETICQE
+2289 PALSSAVDTICQE
-2302 AANEADGWYDNFY
+2302 AANQADGWYSSFY

-2337 DTVSSIASLANSVL
+2337 DTVSAIANLANSAL

-2364 MRTGRFMGQGLA
+2364 MRTGRFMGLGLA

>member
-1 MSKNIDENVVEMRFD
+1 MSNNIDQNVVEMRFD

-38 NLSGASKGLEELD
+38 NLSGASKGLEALD

-57 TFATATRGVEA
+57 TFATATRGVEE
-68 LQLKISNLGIV
+68 LQLKISNLGVV

-85 NITNSVINLSK
+85 NITNSVIAMGK

-118 LGSIQTIMAN
+118 LGAIQTIMAN
-128 TSSKGTTLDEVNAAL
+128 TSSKGTTLDQVNAAL
-143 AELNHYADKTIYN
+143 DELNHYADKTIYN

-173 LNTAVSSIKGIANLA
+173 LNTAVDSIKGIANLA
-188 AASGSSSMQAST
+188 AASGSSSLQAST

-247 DGMIQKYGSF
+247 DGMIKKYGSF
-257 RESLTNG
+257 RESLTTG

-287 LIAQGY
+287 LISQGY
-293 TADQAKA
+293 TEEQAKA
-300 ISELATTAENAATK
+300 IAELATTAENAATK

-352 WFSDYFSNIINNM
+352 WFSDYFSTIINNM

-414 ALLLEYGTLE
+414 ALILEYGTLE

-435 ALKQAVDDLSVS
+435 ALKQAVDDLSGS

-466 EQGSEDVKKIQRQLK
+466 EQGNEDVKKIQRQLK

-495 GVDGQFGSMTEAAIK
+495 GVDGQLGSMTEAAIK
-510 AFQEAHGLEADGIIG
+510 AFQEAHGLEADGIVG
-525 PETLKALQDSVDK
+525 PETLKALQESVDS
-538 TNDLKTSVGDL
+538 TNDLKSAVGNL
-549 IDGVDELGGRDRIFK
+549 IDGIDELGGRDRIFE
-564 SLKNIIT
+564 SLKNIIN

-576 AKTAKDAFS
+576 ASTAKSAFT

-613 DETAQKLERVFAGLF
+613 DETAQKLERVFSGLF
-628 SVVKIASNLIG
+628 SVVKIVSNLVG
-639 GPLKIALRIADGIC
+639 GPLKVALRIADGIC
-653 SLFGTSLLD
+653 SLFGMSLLD
-662 LAAKIADSIV
+662 LAANIADSIV
-672 AFSDW
+672 AFSNW

-683 IPSVTNGV
+683 IPSVSDGV

-697 VIDTFTNLTTFF
+697 VIDTFTNLVTFF
-709 QNGMK
+709 QNGMS
-714 GDFWSCFDP
+714 GDFWDCFDP
-723 LIDGITALSDGI
+723 LIDGITSLSDGI

-740 DTPVATFVN
+740 DTPVGDFIN
-749 WISGIVESIKD
+749 WISGIKDSISEFVKDTPLEAFFNFISDFATNISNAFNGIDVSDSDSSITNTIGELIKNAASGIIEFIRIAFENILEFVDNYGLFNIIGLALSIDFLKSIKD
-760 SGAEAI
+760 ITDTVKSI
-766 GSDFVQGIVNGI
+766 TNPL
-778 EDGISLIVEWAS
+778 DGISDFIE
-790 NIANNL
+790 NL
-796 LNTVKD
+796 TGSIKPDKLTTKADALKNF
-802 ILGIHSPSTEGVAI
+802 AI
-816 GENFVQGIINGIT
+816 SIGII
-829 GFISNLIDTVTN
+829 
-841 VGKTILDTVKGLDF
+841 VGSILALAYGLSQDEN
-855 GAAIPLLIIGGIVAL
+855 AVYTAIALIVAL
-870 LAILGKKLD
+870 SAGMVLLVAALEKIPSSKGAAGKSGLMISLALTIGVLAIVVNALGKMDRGQL
-879 KGVKN
+879 
-884 VTGPFSD
+884 
-891 LADAI
+891 I
-896 GSIAKSLKTDKMLKQ
+896 Q
-911 ANAFKAFAEGIGI
+911 
-924 LSAAVLGLAY
+924 
-934 GISKDTGAVWGAVG
+934 G
-948 VIATLAAVMAALT
+948 VIATAAL
-961 VVISKFAGGVSV
+961 GV
-973 DAAGIGVMLT
+973 L
-983 GIATVVASMAGVVY
+983 VVALVGFIKKLDGLEGMGKTRGNAGFILAMVIAIGALAIVVNA
-997 ILGKMDTG
+997 LGKMDRG
-1005 QVIQGTIVCGVLA
+1005 QLIQGVIATAALGVL
-1018 AFVVAIIGLMKY
+1018 VVALIGFTKKLAGMEGM
-1030 FDGKEKFGS
+1030 GKTR
-1039 AKGNFGSLLGVAIAI
+1039 GNAGFILSIVIAI
-1054 GAMAAVVKVLGSMS
+1054 GALAKVVDALGKMDRGQLIQGVIAVGALGALVLALVGFSKKMNKMESLGKSGGNTGAILSMVIGIAILAAAVYNLGSMDADS
-1068 TEEVIRGVICAAALS
+1068 LENGLEAVTVLGAVIAALLAS
-1083 VLIVALIKVS
+1083 SKKFAGATGIVAPLLVLSIAIAILSACIVGISQIPAENALASASSILIVLV
-1093 KSSEMLKGMGTSLL
+1093 GM
-1107 GVAVVLGVMAGMVF
+1107 
-1121 IFSIMNPDAFWKGYQ
+1121 
-1136 CVAALSALVA
+1136 
-1146 GLLFVAGLAARLG
+1146 
-1159 SGNKAAGGLLG
+1159 
-1170 VAAVLAV
+1170 AAVLAV
-1177 MGGIV
+1177 LNGFK
-1182 IILGGMSTEQLIK
+1182 ST
-1195 GISCVGLF
+1195 GPN
-1203 SLFVAGLLIASGY
+1203 ALIALG
-1216 AGKLSGGHGI
+1216 A
-1226 ASFVGIALVLA
+1226 VTLVVA
-1237 VMAGCV
+1237 A
-1243 ILLGQMD
+1243 
-1250 EEKIQNGVQAM
+1250 
-1261 TWMSSLAAILIAVSK
+1261 LAAI
-1276 KARNVKAGPLIALSV
+1276 
-1291 TIGLLAASL
+1291 
-1300 AVLSLMDPTGVEA
+1300 
-1313 ATRCMAE
+1313 
-1320 VMAMFVAVEYASQ
+1320 FW
-1333 FANSSVGT
+1333 
-1341 IVALTVAIGLIAFA
+1341 
-1355 IGILANITEADSA
+1355 
-1368 LASAQSI
+1368 
-1375 SLVLVAMAAALAV
+1375 
-1388 CGLIK
+1388 
-1393 GVSTSSMAALGVI
+1393 
-1406 VAAVALIAVILG
+1406 
-1418 AMDALNVSPSIE
+1418 AMDALDVSPSIE
-1430 TAISLAIMLG
+1430 TALSLAIMLG
-1440 AMSIVMVALS
+1440 AMAVVMAVLS
-1450 AIGPASAGAIAAAGS
+1450 AIGPASTGAIAAAGS

-1511 FGALIDGFLTQSTV
+1511 FGALIDGFLTQATD
-1525 SIEEIGTRLSNFM
+1525 SIEDIGTRLSNFM
-1538 DNLQPFLSGVEN
+1538 INLQPFLIGVEA
-1550 VPDNLIAKVGLV
+1550 VPEDLIDKIGLI

-1601 LAEFTGSLSGID
+1601 LGEFTGSLSGID

-1641 GMLFGEKD
+1641 GMLFGNKD
-1649 LDGFFSGLGEYGTGL
+1649 LDGFFSGLGKYGTGL
-1664 STFATSLGDMSFDEK
+1664 STFATSLGDMSFDEE
-1679 KLNTVSALSQALA
+1679 KLNTVSTLSQALA
-1692 TMNDTIPTTG
+1692 TMNDTVPTTG

-1711 KNMGQF
+1711 KNMGEF

-1728 YTFYDN
+1728 KTFCDN
-1734 VSGIEELQNGDAI
+1734 VSGITELQNGDAI
-1747 TSIVSIL
+1747 TSIVDIL
-1754 GDMDEVIGREGG
+1754 GQMDSVIGREGG
-1766 IIDKLTGTVQYD
+1766 LIDKLTGT
-1778 NFSTNATNFANGISA
+1778 I
-1793 FATILSG
+1793 
-1800 IEFQNGDAITS
+1800 
-1811 IVGVLGDMD
+1811 
-1820 EVIGREGGIIDKLT
+1820 
-1834 GTVQYDGFSDNVTNF
+1834 QYDGFSDNVTNF
-1849 ANGIGAFATSLGDF
+1849 AKGISAFATSLGTF
-1863 PEIPEGAMDNVTDC
+1863 PEIPEGAMDKVQDC
-1877 VNALESMSKILP
+1877 VTALESMSKILP
-1889 KTGGVVNWFMG
+1889 TTGGVVNWFMG
-1900 EVDFGKFGTQ
+1900 EVDFGKFGNQ
-1910 AKKFGEGILSFANA
+1910 AKDFGAGILSFAES
-1924 VKEIPSDVNY
+1924 VKGIPSDVNF
-1934 DNVTGATNALS
+1934 DNVTGATNALA

-1959 DLIEWFAGEPDF
+1959 DLIKWFAGEPDF
-1971 VSFGKNAALYG
+1971 TSFGIHAALYG
-1982 DAILSFATSCGG
+1982 AAVLMFANACGG
-1994 FPDNINFDQ
+1994 FPDDINFDQ
-2003 VSKAS
+2003 VSKAT
-2008 DSLANMGK
+2008 DALANMGN
-2016 VVGRDGGVIGDLME
+2016 VVGRDGGVIGDLID

-2041 GHNAAAYAKA
+2041 GQNAAAYAKA
-2051 LVDFGNACEG
+2051 LVEFGQACEG
-2061 FPNDV
+2061 FPSDV
-2066 NFDGVAVASNALG
+2066 NFDGVAIASSALG
-2079 EMASVVDQGNG
+2079 DMASVVDKGNG

-2116 EFATECVGIDGSGLP
+2116 EFATECVGIDGSGVP
-2131 AAQTATESIATL
+2131 TAKTVTESIATL

-2149 NKADQLENFG
+2149 GKADQLEKFG
-2159 EKVASFGGKLWDFEQ
+2159 EKVASFGGKLGDFA
-2174 SVSSFNV
+2174 SNSASFNV

-2220 DSSTNDQMESAGK
+2220 DSSSNDEMEAAGK
-2233 GLGTSLITGFTINSD
+2233 GLGTSLITGFSTNTD

-2255 VLSNAINKIYESMP
+2255 VVSDAINKIYEAMP
-2269 LFLQNGT
+2269 TFLQNGSDFVT
-2276 ELVSNMADGVKDS
+2276 NMADGVNNS
-2289 SSLSSAVETICQE
+2289 PALSSAVATICQE
-2302 AANEADGWYDNFY
+2302 AANQANGWYGSFY

>member
-1 MSKNIDENVVEMRFD
+1 MSNNIDQNVVEMRFD

-57 TFATATRGVEA
+57 TFATATRGVEE

-96 SMLNTLTGISA
+96 SMLNTLAGISA

-143 AELNHYADKTIYN
+143 NELNHYADKTIYN

-257 RESLTNG
+257 RESLTMG

-314 VKTFAELWD
+314 VKTFAELLD

-341 GDFEYARENLT
+341 GDFEYARENLS
-352 WFSDYFSNIINNM
+352 WFSDYFSTIINNM
-365 SDARNSLLKPAL
+365 SDARNNLLKPAL
-377 DSNWD
+377 DSNWE
-382 KLIDKITEAGVS
+382 KLIDKITEAGAS
-394 SSDFS
+394 SSEFS

-435 ALKQAVDDLSVS
+435 ALKQAVDDLHVS
-447 YSDLS
+447 YSELS
-452 DITGVFSLGSGFES
+452 DVTGVFSFGSGFES
-466 EQGSEDVKKIQRQLK
+466 GHGSEDIKKIQRQLK

-538 TNDLKTSVGDL
+538 TNGLNTAVGYL
-549 IDGVDELGGRDRIFK
+549 IDGIDELGGRDRIFK

-613 DETAQKLERVFAGLF
+613 DETAQKLERVFSGLF
-628 SVVKIASNLIG
+628 SVAKIASNLIG
-639 GPLKIALRIADGIC
+639 GPLKIALRIANGIC

-662 LAAKIADSIV
+662 LAANIADSIV

-683 IPSVTNGV
+683 IPSVSNGV

-697 VIDTFTNLTTFF
+697 IIDTFTNLTTFF

-723 LIDGITALSDGI
+723 LINGITALSDGI

-816 GENFVQGIINGIT
+816 GENFIQGIINGIT

-896 GSIAKSLKTDKMLKQ
+896 GSIAKSLKTDKMLKE

-924 LSAAVLGLAY
+924 LAAAVLGLAY

-973 DAAGIGVMLT
+973 DAAGIGVMLS
-983 GIATVVASMAGVVY
+983 GIAIVVSAMAGVVY

-1005 QVIQGTIVCGVLA
+1005 QVIQGTIVCGILA
-1018 AFVVAIIGLMKY
+1018 SFVVAIIGLMKY

-1039 AKGNFGSLLGVAIAI
+1039 AKGNFGSLIGVAIAI
-1054 GAMAAVVKVLGSMS
+1054 GAMAAAVKVLGSMS
-1068 TEEVIRGVICAAALS
+1068 TEDLTRGIISVAALS
-1083 VLIVALIKVS
+1083 VLIVALIRVS

-1146 GLLFVAGLAARLG
+1146 GLLFVAGLAAKLG
-1159 SGNKAAGGLLG
+1159 GGNKAAGGLLG

-1195 GISCVGLF
+1195 GIVCVGLF
-1203 SLFVAGLLIASGY
+1203 SLFVAGLLIASGH

-1261 TWMSSLAAILIAVSK
+1261 TWMSLLAAILIAVSK

-1300 AVLSLMDPTGVEA
+1300 AVLSLMDPSGVEA
-1313 ATRCMAE
+1313 ATKCMAE

-1333 FANSSVGT
+1333 FANGSVGT

-1355 IGILANITEADSA
+1355 IGILANVTEADSA

-1393 GVSTSSMAALGVI
+1393 GVSSSSMAALGVI
-1406 VAAVALIAVILG
+1406 VVAVALIAVILG

-1511 FGALIDGFLTQSTV
+1511 FGALIDGFLTQSTD

-1550 VPDNLIAKVGLV
+1550 VPDNLIDKIGLV

-1601 LAEFTGSLSGID
+1601 LAEFTGSLSDINLD
-1613 LGALQIGTQAASD
+1613 ALQIGTQAASD
-1626 IATLLNAIPTEGGIA
+1626 IADLLNAIPTEGGIA

-1664 STFATSLGDMSFDEK
+1664 STFATSLGDMSFDEN
-1679 KLNTVSALSQALA
+1679 KLNTISALSQALA

-1734 VSGIEELQNGDAI
+1734 VSGITELQNGDAI
-1747 TSIVSIL
+1747 TSIV
-1754 GDMDEVIGREGG
+1754 G
-1766 IIDKLTGTVQYD
+1766 I
-1778 NFSTNATNFANGISA
+1778 
-1793 FATILSG
+1793 
-1800 IEFQNGDAITS
+1800 
-1811 IVGVLGDMD
+1811 LGDMD

-1945 NMGNVVGRTGGVIG
+1945 TMGNVVGRTGGVIG

-1971 VSFGKNAALYG
+1971 VSFGKHAALYG
-1982 DAILSFATSCGG
+1982 DAILVFATACSG
-1994 FPDNINFDQ
+1994 FPDDIAFDQ

-2008 DSLANMGK
+2008 DALANMGK
-2016 VVGRDGGVIGDLME
+2016 VVGRDGGVIGDLID

-2066 NFDGVAVASNALG
+2066 NFDGVAIASTALG
-2079 EMASVVDQGNG
+2079 EMASVVDKGNG

-2149 NKADQLENFG
+2149 NKADQLEKFG
-2159 EKVASFGGKLWDFEQ
+2159 EKVASFGGKLGDF
-2174 SVSSFNV
+2174 SNNIGSFNV

-2233 GLGTSLITGFTINSD
+2233 GLGTSLITGFTINAD

-2269 LFLQNGT
+2269 LFLQNGKD
-2276 ELVSNMADGVKDS
+2276 LVSNMADGVNES
-2289 SSLSSAVETICQE
+2289 TSLSSAVATICQE
-2302 AANEADGWYDNFY
+2302 AADEADGWYDNFY
-2315 SSGSYMV
+2315 SSGSYMA
-2322 QGLIDGLNSKLSTVR
+2322 QGLVDGLNSKLSTVR
-2337 DTVSSIASLANSVL
+2337 DTVSSLASLANSVL
-2351 NRTVQ
+2351 NHTVE
-2356 VHSPSRKW
+2356 VRSPSRKW

-2376 IGISSASLEVAKSTE
+2376 IGISKSSLEVAKSTE

-2401 GQVFNSID
+2401 GKVFNSID